1 MLKEKK
7 NKSIGKIF
15 EGFLKLVLTLVLLI
29 IVYFLVEGNIK
40 LFYKNREVNN
50 RYREFKTELEKVE
63 KKNEELNKLFY
74 QASQQEYIEKV
85 IREKGLYKKPG
96 EEVVV
101 IEEE

>member
-1 MLKEKK
+1 MLKKKK
-7 NKSIGKIF
+7 NKKAGKFF
-15 EGFLKLVLTLVLLI
+15 ERLLKLVLTLVLLI
-29 IVYFLVEGNIK
+29 IIYFLVEGNIK
-40 LFYKNREVNN
+40 LYYKNREVNS
-50 RYREFKTELEKVE
+50 RYKEFKTELEEVE

>member
-1 MLKEKK
+1 MLRNKK
-7 NKSIGKIF
+7 NKKPGKFF
-15 EGFLKLVLTLVLLI
+15 EQFLKLSLTLVLLI
-29 IVYFLVEGNIK
+29 IIYFLVEGNIK
-40 LFYKNREVNN
+40 LYHKNQEVNN
-50 RYREFKTELEKVE
+50 RYKEFKAELEEVE